1 MATQYS
7 SGFLIEALPLCTR
20 ARGIRLSSSLQP
32 AMAVSLTLP
41 MVHHTSTIIREASMT
56 PDIDTI
62 IKQPWER
69 YDVPEVS
76 VSGEFPSAPLE
87 DFSEDDQEETAS
99 LFLETQFDGSTIA
112 FDLDVNVGQSLDVD
126 SSEELALRLR
136 EDLEEEQSFEVLSVD
151 PRPYQDFPGVVQRM
165 RLKETGELHTQWLI
179 ATPFDTVFVGV
190 TFTDKRLEALAERFF
205 AGITITETA
214 DEE

>member
-1 MATQYS
+1 M
-7 SGFLIEALPLCTR
+7 
-20 ARGIRLSSSLQP
+20 RLSSSLRP
-32 AMAVSLTLP
+32 AMAVSLTLL

>member
-1 MATQYS
+1 
-7 SGFLIEALPLCTR
+7 
-20 ARGIRLSSSLQP
+20 
-32 AMAVSLTLP
+32 
-41 MVHHTSTIIREASMT
+41 MT
-56 PDIDTI
+56 PTIDTI
-62 IKQPWER
+62 VKQPWER

-87 DFSEDDQEETAS
+87 DISEDDQEETAS
-99 LFLETQFDGSTIA
+99 LFLETQFDGFTIA

-126 SSEELALRLR
+126 TSEELALRLR
-136 EDLEEEQSFEVLSVD
+136 EDLAEEQSFEVLSVD
-151 PRPYQDFPGVVQRM
+151 ARPYQDFPGVVQRM

-179 ATPFDTVFVGV
+179 ATPSDTVFVGV
-190 TFTDKRLEALAERFF
+190 TFTDQRLEVLAERFL